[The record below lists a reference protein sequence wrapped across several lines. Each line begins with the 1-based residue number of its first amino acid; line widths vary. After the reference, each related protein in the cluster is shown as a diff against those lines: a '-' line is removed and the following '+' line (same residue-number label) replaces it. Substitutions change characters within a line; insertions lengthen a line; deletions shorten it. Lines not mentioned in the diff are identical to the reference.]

1 MVSFNLLFMVDL
13 LEKEM
18 ATTLVFL
25 PRKAHVQRN
34 LVGYSPWG
42 CKESDMNERLHF
54 HFYCLAQAV
63 PISPPGTL
71 LPFWCM

>member
-25 PRKAHVQRN
+25 PRKA
-34 LVGYSPWG
+34 YSPWG

-54 HFYCLAQAV
+54 HFYSLAQAV
-63 PISPPGTL
+63 PISPPGIL